1 MGKLYAMRKYVESF
15 RHRDEETPAAAA
27 MQLSDIHTAQEE
39 GIQQQEI
46 EKKSAHPKT
55 FQGELSSKKLLSK
68 NYSSHSFW
76 RRKVF
81 LVLKLFDLMLLLS
94 PSASFI
100 CPC

>member
-1 MGKLYAMRKYVESF
+1 MWGHFAYSGASVIVRLGPKMGKLYAMRKYVESF

-55 FQGELSSKKLLSK
+55 SQGELSSKKLHSK
-68 NYSSHSFW
+68 N
-76 RRKVF
+76 
-81 LVLKLFDLMLLLS
+81 
-94 PSASFI
+94 
-100 CPC
+100 